1 MIDLPSNWAWATL
14 EELSIVE
21 RGITFPKEAKTNFPK
36 EDYVI
41 CLRTTNVQKYVDWDD
56 LIFVPIEYVTNEA
69 KWLMPEDILISMA
82 NSREL
87 VGKTSFVYEVRE
99 KTTFGGFIST
109 IRSRK
114 EILSKYLFYYLKD
127 SETQEWLRSAS
138 SHTVNIAN
146 LSLARINPLP
156 IPLAPLPEQR
166 RIIAK
171 LDALFA
177 RNRQAREELENIPT
191 LIEHYKQAILAAA
204 FRGELTA
211 DWRAKHQPPQVHA
224 NISGIDGRTGQLPGI
239 PDVWGWASIDSIS
252 QVSGGLTKNAQ
263 RRELKQKVPYLRVAN
278 VYANELRLDEV
289 KEIGCTDSELAK
301 TQLQQGDLLVVEG
314 NGSIEQIG
322 RVAIWDGS
330 ITPCSHQNHII
341 RVRPNEQVISPY
353 ILFWMIS
360 PLGRQYIERV
370 ASSSSGLH
378 TLSISKVSGL
388 AIPVCSI
395 DEQEEVV
402 RHIEEAFTW
411 LDTVLDEATNA
422 MRLFDHLE
430 QATLAK
436 AFRGEL
442 VPQDPNDEPASI
454 LLESLRE
461 ARAEQT
467 NGSQRKKRK

>member
-1 MIDLPSNWAWATL
+1 MSQLAYGWVFSNL
-14 EELSIVE
+14 EEL
-21 RGITFPKEAKTNFPK
+21 GLP
-36 EDYVI
+36 
-41 CLRTTNVQKYVDWDD
+41 TTPNVNPENHQDE
-56 LIFVPIEYVTNEA
+56 IFELYSVPAYAEGT
-69 KWLMPEDILISMA
+69 PEILTGAEIGSTKQEVQPGDILLCKIVPHLIRVWVVGEK
-82 NSREL
+82 REYRQIASGEWIVVRPPFCNEYYIRHL
-87 VGKTSFVYEVRE
+87 LMEPEFRE
-99 KTTFGGFIST
+99 KFMQTVSGVGGS
-109 IRSRK
+109 
-114 EILSKYLFYYLKD
+114 L
-127 SETQEWLRSAS
+127 LR
-138 SHTVNIAN
+138 
-146 LSLARINPLP
+146 ARPKLVAQIDIP
-156 IPLAPLPEQR
+156 IAPLPEQH
-166 RIIAK
+166 RIVDK
-171 LDALFA
+171 LDVLFE
-177 RNRQAREELENIPT
+177 RTRQARKELEHIPT

-224 NISGIDGRTGQLPGI
+224 DISGIDGRTGQLPGI

-252 QVSGGLTKNAQ
+252 QVSGGLTKNTQ
-263 RRELKQKVPYLRVAN
+263 RRELKKKVPYLRVAN

-395 DEQEEVV
+395 DEQIEVV
-402 RHIEEAFTW
+402 RQIKEAFAW
-411 LDTVLDEATNA
+411 LDIVLHEATAALHLLDHLDE
-422 MRLFDHLE
+422 
-430 QATLAK
+430 ATLAK

-442 VPQDPNDEPASI
+442 VPQDPNDEPASV
-454 LLESLRE
+454 LLERIRG
-461 ARAEQT
+461 ARAEQS
-467 NGSQRKKRK
+467 NGNRRHKRQ

>member
-1 MIDLPSNWAWATL
+1 MSVLPLGWTTASLGDLAEYLNGAAFKPADWHQTGKPIIRIQNLTDSSKPFN
-14 EELSIVE
+14 
-21 RGITFPKEAKTNFPK
+21 
-36 EDYVI
+36 
-41 CLRTTNVQKYVDWDD
+41 RTECQLD
-56 LIFVPIEYVTNEA
+56 
-69 KWLMPEDILISMA
+69 
-82 NSREL
+82 
-87 VGKTSFVYEVRE
+87 
-99 KTTFGGFIST
+99 
-109 IRSRK
+109 
-114 EILSKYLFYYLKD
+114 SKYLVDGGDILVSWSATLDAFIWDGEQSWLNQHIFKVIPFDGIDQWFLFYLLKHEILALI
-127 SETQEWLRSAS
+127 ETEHLHGSTMKHINRGPFLA
-138 SHTVNIAN
+138 HEIA
-146 LSLARINPLP
+146 LP
-156 IPLAPLPEQR
+156 PLAEQR
-166 RIIAK
+166 RIVAK

-177 RNRQAREELENIPT
+177 RTRQAREELEHIPA

-263 RRELKQKVPYLRVAN
+263 RRELKKKVPYLRVAN

-395 DEQEEVV
+395 DEQKEVV

-411 LDTVLDEATNA
+411 LDTVLDEATAA
-422 MRLFDHLE
+422 MHLLDHLDE
-430 QATLAK
+430 ATLAK

-442 VPQDPNDEPASI
+442 VPQDPKDEPASV
-454 LLESLRE
+454 LLERIRE
-461 ARAEQT
+461 ARAEQS
-467 NGSQRKKRK
+467 NGGKGKKRK

>member
-1 MIDLPSNWAWATL
+1 MTELPKGWLKTPLFSAV
-14 EELSIVE
+14 ELH
-21 RGITFPKEAKTNFPK
+21 
-36 EDYVI
+36 D
-41 CLRTTNVQKYVDWDD
+41 
-56 LIFVPIEYVTNEA
+56 
-69 KWLMPEDILISMA
+69 
-82 NSREL
+82 SRRIPL
-87 VGKTSFVYEVRE
+87 NDTQRS
-99 KTTFGGFIST
+99 
-109 IRSRK
+109 SRK
-114 EILSKYLFYYLKD
+114 GPYPYYGANGQVDSIDAYIFDGHYTLLAEDGGYFDHPTRSVAYEASGKFWVNNHAHILSTVCGIPQRFLTYLLNSIDWMPYVSGTTRLK
-127 SETQEWLRSAS
+127 
-138 SHTVNIAN
+138 
-146 LSLARINPLP
+146 LSQAGMQRVEIPLP
-156 IPLAPLPEQR
+156 PLPEQH
-166 RIIAK
+166 RIVAK
-171 LDALFA
+171 LDTLFECT
-177 RNRQAREELENIPT
+177 RQAREELEDIPK

-211 DWRAKHQPPQVHA
+211 DWRTKHQPAQVHD

-239 PDVWGWASIDSIS
+239 PDVWGWTSIDAIS

-263 RRELKQKVPYLRVAN
+263 RRELNQKVPYLRVAN

-388 AIPVCSI
+388 AIPVCTI
-395 DEQEEVV
+395 DEQKEVV
-402 RHIEEAFTW
+402 RHIEEAFNW
-411 LDTVLDEATNA
+411 LDTVLDEATSA

-442 VPQDPNDEPASI
+442 VPQDPDDEPASV
-454 LLESLRE
+454 LLERI
-461 ARAEQT
+461 RANRSEEP
-467 NGSQRKKRK
+467 NGSKRKKRQ